1 MGNFSWIQF
10 IQKKKQPIFFRIF
23 TSPNWGRISFRP
35 KRNHPRSKIHN
46 SPPSL
51 VRRKIQVDEK
61 PLKIFQALPGR
72 VKQHVSCHVPQ
83 THCKASSN
91 ILTKTSSQKKIWSF
105 HLHHLAAP
113 LVAHLR
119 AERHAEST
127 RARWSRWRVRNFK
140 ANFTAVFGS
149 LGTPI
154 KLPGNMSCDRSNF
167 SSITRLAA
175 LKKRGQFQG
184 FHDHLLPC
192 ALSMFSASA
201 EVLRLKQLKNS

>member
-10 IQKKKQPIFFRIF
+10 IQKKNNQFFSVFSLLQIGAGFPFAPKEIIQDPKFTTRLRRWCGGRFRWMRSLWRSSRLFLVGWNNTWVVMSLKPIA
-23 TSPNWGRISFRP
+23 RP
-35 KRNHPRSKIHN
+35 
-46 SPPSL
+46 
-51 VRRKIQVDEK
+51 
-61 PLKIFQALPGR
+61 LP
-72 VKQHVSCHVPQ
+72 
-83 THCKASSN
+83 
-91 ILTKTSSQKKIWSF
+91 ISSQRHLHKTIWSF

>member
-10 IQKKKQPIFFRIF
+10 IQKKNNQFFSVFSLLQIGAGFPFAPKEIIQDPKFTTRLRRWCGGRFRWMRSLWRSSRLFLVGWNNTWVVMSLKPIA
-23 TSPNWGRISFRP
+23 RP
-35 KRNHPRSKIHN
+35 
-46 SPPSL
+46 
-51 VRRKIQVDEK
+51 
-61 PLKIFQALPGR
+61 LP
-72 VKQHVSCHVPQ
+72 
-83 THCKASSN
+83 
-91 ILTKTSSQKKIWSF
+91 ISSQRHLHKTIWSF

-127 RARWSRWRVRNFK
+127 RARWSRWRVRKFK

-184 FHDHLLPC
+184 FHDHLLPR